1 MKFYFR
7 LKMPTT
13 KFEFEDVDKAK
24 KKYEVLSY
32 VLKYVL
38 GELKTPL
45 SVSFLNTELS
55 SKYRSEVKSTI
66 TLDFMRLFKDQFMF
80 NVIGADI

>member
-55 SKYRSEVKSTI
+55 SKYRSKINNHFRLHETI
-66 TLDFMRLFKDQFMF
+66 
-80 NVIGADI
+80 

>member
-38 GELKTPL
+38 G
-45 SVSFLNTELS
+45 
-55 SKYRSEVKSTI
+55 
-66 TLDFMRLFKDQFMF
+66 
-80 NVIGADI
+80 